1 MKERAIYRLTSPCSS
16 FSAKATGGRQLIRQR
31 ARTCQREMFGLAQ
44 LSLAFSSYKKA
55 ISRKNARILSRAR
68 KQFDILKAYNFGEL
82 EMPRCTLGLYF

>member
-31 ARTCQREMFGLAQ
+31 ARTCQREMFGLAH
-44 LSLAFSSYKKA
+44 SSYKKA

-82 EMPRCTLGLYF
+82 EMPRCTPRFFFFDRAT